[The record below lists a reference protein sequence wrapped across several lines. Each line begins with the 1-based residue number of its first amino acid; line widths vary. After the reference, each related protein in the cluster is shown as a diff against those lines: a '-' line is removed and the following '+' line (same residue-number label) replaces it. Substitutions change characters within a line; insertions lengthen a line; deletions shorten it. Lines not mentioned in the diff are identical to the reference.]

1 MTNNSIGS
9 DFDDFLQEEG
19 ILEEVEIAAIKKV
32 LAFKIVHLM
41 EAQKISK
48 TEMANRMNTSRAAL
62 DRILDPENYSITL
75 ATMDKAAK
83 SVGAHLRISLELNEP
98 GSVETSVRKKTQPA
112 AAQ

>member
-19 ILEEVEIAAIKKV
+19 ILEDVEIAAIKKV
-32 LAFKIVHLM
+32 LAFKIANLM

-83 SVGAHLRISLELNEP
+83 SVGAHLRLSLEVDEA
-98 GSVETSVRKKTQPA
+98 SFVETPVRKKKQPA
-112 AAQ
+112 AA